1 MGIKRN
7 DRVTVGVMV
16 LILFGFLIGNI
27 AKSDEKI
34 SISERR
40 KLAQFPKISVENIK
54 DGTFMSGFE
63 SYAKDQFPLRE
74 QFRALKT
81 AFSLYVLGQSDQH
94 ELYIKNGSIAKMEYP
109 LRADSLQY
117 ATTRFEEVYE
127 RYLLGT
133 DTDVYLTIVPD
144 KSYFLADENDYPSMD
159 YDALAE
165 QVRDGMEY
173 AQYIDIF
180 GDLQIS
186 DYYHT
191 DAHWRQEQITDV
203 ARHLAG
209 TMGVELTQQYEKKEL
224 EKPFYGVYYGQLAL
238 PVKPDTLYY
247 LDDDILDHCTV
258 YDYEDHAENKIYD
271 LTKTEGNDLYE
282 IFLGGSKS
290 LLSIENPNAKTDREL
305 IMFRDSFGSSIAPL
319 LADGYAKITLV
330 DLRYLPMERIGNYI
344 DFKDQDVLFLYST
357 SVLNHSETLK

>member
-1 MGIKRN
+1 MGTKRK
-7 DRVTVGVMV
+7 DRITVGVTA
-16 LILFGFLIGNI
+16 LILFGFLTGNI
-27 AKSDEKI
+27 AKSDDTV
-34 SISERR
+34 SVSERR
-40 KLAQFPKISVENIK
+40 KLAQFPKINVENMK

-81 AFSLYVLGQSDQH
+81 AFSMYVLGQRDQH
-94 ELYIKNGSIAKMEYP
+94 GLYIKDGYIAKMEYP
-109 LRADSLQY
+109 LHADSLQY
-117 ATTRFEEVYE
+117 AVTRFGEVYD
-127 RYLLGT
+127 RYLSDT
-133 DTDVYLTIVPD
+133 DTDIYLAIVPD
-144 KSYFLADENDYPSMD
+144 KSYFLADENGYPSMD
-159 YDALAE
+159 YDMLTA
-165 QVRDGMEY
+165 QMRDGTKY

-180 GDLQIS
+180 GDLELS
-186 DYYHT
+186 DYYRT

-203 ARHLAG
+203 VRHLAG
-209 TMGVELTQQYEKKEL
+209 AMGVELTQQYETKEL

-247 LDDDILDHCTV
+247 LDNDMLDHCTV

-305 IMFRDSFGSSIAPL
+305 VVFRDSFGSSIAPL
-319 LADGYAKITLV
+319 LAEAYRSVTLV
-330 DLRYLPMERIGNYI
+330 DIRYLQPALLGRFLTFEN
-344 DFKDQDVLFLYST
+344 QDILFLYST
-357 SVLNHSETLK
+357 SVLNNSVTLK